1 MISVLVVDDHRIFR
15 SGIKRLLSDEPD
27 IRVTDEA
34 ANGTEALAKIRQR
47 PFDVVML
54 DINMTGRSGL
64 EAIACLRG
72 EAPAT
77 PILIVSMYPEE
88 QYAAVALKAGARGY
102 VSKDADPEDLVAAIR
117 EVCRGRI
124 YVSTHFGASM
134 LLREKSGERGPP
146 HFDLSA
152 REQQIMTEI
161 VKGRSLTRIGEQM
174 FLSVKTVSTYRRR
187 ILEKLGL
194 RSNAELVRYA
204 LRHRV
209 ID

>member
-1 MISVLVVDDHRIFR
+1 
-15 SGIKRLLSDEPD
+15 
-27 IRVTDEA
+27 
-34 ANGTEALAKIRQR
+34 
-47 PFDVVML
+47 
-54 DINMTGRSGL
+54 
-64 EAIACLRG
+64 
-72 EAPAT
+72 
-77 PILIVSMYPEE
+77 
-88 QYAAVALKAGARGY
+88 
-102 VSKDADPEDLVAAIR
+102 
-117 EVCRGRI
+117 
-124 YVSTHFGASM
+124 M
-134 LLREKSGERGPP
+134 LLREKSGAGAA

-194 RSNAELVRYA
+194 RSGAELVRYA

>member
-72 EAPAT
+72 EA
-77 PILIVSMYPEE
+77 
-88 QYAAVALKAGARGY
+88 
-102 VSKDADPEDLVAAIR
+102 
-117 EVCRGRI
+117 
-124 YVSTHFGASM
+124 
-134 LLREKSGERGPP
+134 
-146 HFDLSA
+146 
-152 REQQIMTEI
+152 
-161 VKGRSLTRIGEQM
+161 
-174 FLSVKTVSTYRRR
+174 RRR
-187 ILEKLGL
+187 
-194 RSNAELVRYA
+194 RS
-204 LRHRV
+204 
-209 ID
+209 

>member
-124 YVSTHFGASM
+124 YVSPHFGASM
-134 LLREKSGERGPP
+134 LLREKSGERAPP

>member
-124 YVSTHFGASM
+124 YVSPHFGASM
-134 LLREKSGERGPP
+134 LLREKSGARGPP

>member
-1 MISVLVVDDHRIFR
+1 MISVLVVDDHKIFR

-27 IRVTDEA
+27 MRVTDEA
-34 ANGTEALAKIRQR
+34 ANGLEALAKIRQHT
-47 PFDVVML
+47 FDVVML

-64 EAIACLRG
+64 EAITGLRA
-72 EAPAT
+72 EARAT

-88 QYAAVALKAGARGY
+88 QYAAAALKAGASGY
-102 VSKDADPEDLVAAIR
+102 VSKDADPADLVTAIR
-117 EVCRGRI
+117 EVCKGRT
-124 YVSTHFGASM
+124 YVSPHAVAS
-134 LLREKSGERGPP
+134 LLQRANNGERGPP
-146 HFDLSA
+146 HYGLST

-161 VKGRSLTRIGEQM
+161 VKGSSLTRIGEQM